1 MSTREG
7 KADAVM
13 LIGFGGPNSANE
25 IRPFLDRVLKGRPV
39 PRDRYEEVVH
49 HYMVMGGRSLYNE
62 LTMRQAAAL
71 RERLKHDGYEIPVV
85 VGMRNATPF
94 FEDALRE
101 LMSIGVH
108 RVTGFVLSGYRCEAS
123 WERYLAEVEEARGRI
138 GEVAPEVIYPP
149 SWHRDQHYISAVAG
163 RVREALA
170 RMTAEDRARAEVI
183 FTAHSIPVAMA
194 ERSPYVAQIE
204 EASRLTA
211 EVVAIDRW
219 RIAYQ
224 SRSGSPREPWLEPDV
239 GAVIATMTNPAVV
252 VPIGFLSD
260 HVEVLYDLDVEAS
273 AIAERAGVRMERAGT
288 VGDTPEFIA
297 MMAGIVEAM
306 L

>member
-1 MSTREG
+1 MSTASG

-13 LIGFGGPNSANE
+13 LIGFGGPNSHEE

-39 PRDRYEEVVH
+39 PRERYEEVVH
-49 HYMVMGGRSLYNE
+49 HYEVMGGRSPYNE
-62 LTMRQAAAL
+62 LTMRQASAL
-71 RERLKHDGYEIPVV
+71 REKLRHDGYEVPVA
-85 VGMRNATPF
+85 VGMRNAAPF

-101 LMSIGVH
+101 LSRSGIR
-108 RVTGFVLSGYRCEAS
+108 RVAGFVLAGYRCEAS
-123 WERYLAEVEEARGRI
+123 WERYLAEVEEARGQI
-138 GEVAPEVIYPP
+138 GMEAPEVIYPHT
-149 SWHRDQHYISAVAG
+149 WHTDRRYITAVVG

-170 RMTAEDRARAEVI
+170 RLSSEERVSSELI

-194 ERSPYVAQIE
+194 ERAPYVAQIE

-211 EVVAIDRW
+211 EAVGIERW
-219 RIAYQ
+219 QIAYQ
-224 SRSGSPREPWLEPDV
+224 SRSGSPLDAWLEPDI
-239 GAVIATMTNPAVV
+239 GKVIPTMTNPAVV

-260 HVEVLYDLDVEAS
+260 HVEVLYDLDVEAR
-273 AIAERAGVRMERAGT
+273 ALAERAGMRMERAGT
-288 VGDTPEFIA
+288 VGDAPEFIA